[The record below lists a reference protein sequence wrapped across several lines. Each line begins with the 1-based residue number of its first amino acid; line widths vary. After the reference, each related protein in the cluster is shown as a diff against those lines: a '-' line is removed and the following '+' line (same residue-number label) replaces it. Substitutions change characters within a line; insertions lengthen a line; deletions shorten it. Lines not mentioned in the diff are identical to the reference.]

1 MKKCFKDWSQSNS
14 TVILAIISGG
24 GFGGKDTRSS
34 VYSIPVAIAAKK
46 YEFDNYIGYTKVAA
60 VLQAIIVSEMKSS
73 FCNK

>member
-1 MKKCFKDWSQSNS
+1 MIIKFAAAFSVSEKSVNIVYDVGS

-46 YEFDNYIGYTKVAA
+46 YEFDNYISYTMVAA
-60 VLQAIIVSEMKSS
+60 IFKPL
-73 FCNK
+73 